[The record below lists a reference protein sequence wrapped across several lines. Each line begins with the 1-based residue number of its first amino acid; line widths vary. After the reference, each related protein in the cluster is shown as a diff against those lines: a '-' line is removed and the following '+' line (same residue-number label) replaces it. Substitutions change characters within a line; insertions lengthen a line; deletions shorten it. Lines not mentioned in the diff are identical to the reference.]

1 MNDSI
6 VAIAIQKDSG
16 DDVVLQGSPN
26 TVRELIQPALSR
38 LGVKPETYSD
48 RVIVGLPSGAATHF
62 LQSVKLLANFQGV
75 RLAIAV

>member
-16 DDVVLQGSPN
+16 DDVILQGSPR

-38 LGVKPETYSD
+38 LGAKSETCSD
-48 RVIVGLPSGAATHF
+48 RVIVALPSGAAVHF
-62 LQSVKLLANFQGV
+62 LQSVKLLANFRGV
-75 RLAIAV
+75 RLAITV